1 MATTNYKINDAA
13 LFWRRMV
20 PENPSAITLSTAH
33 PSTAEYFVG
42 IEKTVDEIKQIQL
55 NEIPLK
61 PEVKIKA
68 DASESQ
74 TKLNTLPSEY
84 CNMSMP
90 FAGALRAHQ
99 RLHGQPE
106 SKVEINY
113 DS

>member
-61 PEVKIKA
+61 LMLQKVKLSSTHFLQNIATGLLHAATCLCPTRELYAHTK
-68 DASESQ
+68 DFTAS
-74 TKLNTLPSEY
+74 LNL
-84 CNMSMP
+84 
-90 FAGALRAHQ
+90 
-99 RLHGQPE
+99 
-106 SKVEINY
+106 K
-113 DS
+113 